1 MVKSGPVCM
10 GWLLFGLKTAEYI
23 YDFGKRERL
32 TLMQWKFEMGLEVLV
47 LALLLKVGE
56 QQSKNVLASIGIC
69 VCNSIHSGLRIS
81 RPLYFKDMFEKH

>member
-56 QQSKNVLASIGIC
+56 Q
-69 VCNSIHSGLRIS
+69 
-81 RPLYFKDMFEKH
+81 